1 MGRRRHQ
8 ARQRSQ
14 ALAYRAAA
22 LLAIGAA
29 VITGALIALSSAPR
43 PRFDGTP
50 LRIPIF
56 PRLLATVDDAG
67 RLEPL
72 GMVIPPDAAARPPSW
87 PPALLN
93 PEARLRWGWDLS
105 LGRPG
110 AREVLFTFD
119 DGPNPGTTDRLLP
132 ILARANIHAA
142 FFVCGW
148 RLESHEEPLRT
159 RARQLLRDTLAA
171 GHVIGNH
178 TVHHYQLPTLPPE
191 RVRYEIEHNADL
203 IEEVIG
209 QRPHLFRPPYGAY
222 SEDVR
227 RHLVSKRN
235 ELWMWSIDP
244 HDYLL
249 VNDAEAV
256 AQRIITNLGNHAGG
270 TVLLH
275 DTHPWSVAAMPKI
288 IRWLERENASRE
300 QAGRAPYVVLDPARY
315 LEGARTRLPLIQ
327 AADALAN
334 TNPPRARDA
343 GSAEAAVEPT
353 TGVVGEGPV
362 DAGAPAA
369 MDAGN
374 THRRMS
380 MDAGDGR

>member
-1 MGRRRHQ
+1 MGRRRRHRS
-8 ARQRSQ
+8 RQRSQ

-43 PRFDGTP
+43 QRLDGTP

-56 PRLLATVDDAG
+56 PRILASVNDAG
-67 RLEPL
+67 HLEPV
-72 GMVIPPDAAARPPSW
+72 GMVIPGTRTRSPAW

-110 AREVLFTFD
+110 SREVLFTFD

-132 ILARANIHAA
+132 MLARANIHAA

-148 RLESHEEPLRT
+148 RLESSEEPLRS
-159 RARQLLRDTLAA
+159 RARQILRDIVAA
-171 GHVIGNH
+171 GHIVGNH
-178 TVHHYQLPTLPPE
+178 TVHHYQLPTLTPE

-227 RHLVSKRN
+227 RHLVSKAN

-249 VNDAEAV
+249 VNDAESV

-288 IRWLERENASRE
+288 IRWLERENADRE
-300 QAGRAPYVVLDPARY
+300 QSGRAPYVVLDPARY
-315 LEGARTRLPLIQ
+315 LEGARARLPLIQ

-334 TNPPRARDA
+334 SAHPRPRDA
-343 GSAEAAVEPT
+343 GADAAAAVEPT
-353 TGVVGEGPV
+353 TGVAGEGPV
-362 DAGAPAA
+362 DAGT
-369 MDAGN
+369 MDAG
-374 THRRMS
+374 R
-380 MDAGDGR
+380 